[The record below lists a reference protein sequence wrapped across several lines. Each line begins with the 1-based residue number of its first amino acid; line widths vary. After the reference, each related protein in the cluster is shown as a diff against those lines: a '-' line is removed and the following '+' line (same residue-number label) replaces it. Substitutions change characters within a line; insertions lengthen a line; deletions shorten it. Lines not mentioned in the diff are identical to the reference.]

1 MRKGGEPPQGFASFH
16 SELRRARWHNSVC
29 VECLK
34 TIKSIV
40 AGFCFIGFD
49 TTLSDG
55 CGI

>member
-16 SELRRARWHNSVC
+16 SELTRARRHNLVC
-29 VECLK
+29 VECMK

-40 AGFCFIGFD
+40 VGFCFIGFD

-55 CGI
+55 CRI